1 VSSAAIPEAP
11 ASENFL
17 KTLIRGWDWFWFRPS
32 DPTVLAVVRI
42 LVGLIGLY
50 VHYAYTYDLD
60 ALFGKDAW
68 LSQAAMD
75 EFRTEVPYY
84 DRRPGWDDES
94 GDIMQPPLPAGELD
108 KDPER
113 KSYMKRWDGSDPHL
127 AYAKGHYAFS
137 IWFFVTDPFWMRV
150 VHFTV
155 LVLFVLLTLGVCTR
169 LVTVLCWLAALSY
182 VQRHY
187 TAFFG
192 MDTILSF
199 VLLYLMIGPAG
210 AALSVD
216 RLIRRYVN
224 AWRALRARSSGR
236 KAGSVGAEELK
247 KAEGL
252 ELDRPEPQVS
262 ANLALRLIQV
272 HICIVYMASGL
283 SKLLG
288 PSWWNGRAVWYT
300 MCNPEFSPLGSEFYV
315 SALRWLCEHRGLFEL
330 FVGGSV
336 LLTLIFEIGFP
347 SLVWN
352 RYTRWLVMMGAVSL
366 HTGIAFFMGLA
377 TFSLIMVAAV
387 CSFTP
392 TEALQR
398 FLRWL
403 TYGKGAFRL
412 GYAPRDRKQV
422 RSASLVRTFDVWN
435 QVHVLDH
442 ATLHSEAEQTNGVGA
457 DARLELVTEKG
468 DVLTG
473 YPMFERLTRSIHLLW
488 PVGAVTFI
496 PGFATLGQTWFPGE
510 TKLSGLP
517 GERRNK
523 DKVREERITR

>member
-17 KTLIRGWDWFWFRPS
+17 KVVIRGWDWFWFKPR

-68 LSQAAMD
+68 LGQAAMD
-75 EFRTEVPYY
+75 QFRHDVPYY
-84 DRRPGWDDES
+84 DRRPGWDDEAA
-94 GDIMQPPLPAGELD
+94 DIMLPRLHPDEVTPA
-108 KDPER
+108 R
-113 KSYMKRWDGSDPHL
+113 KQFMLEWDGSDPDL
-127 AYAKGHYAFS
+127 AYAKGYYAFS
-137 IWFFVTDPFWMRV
+137 IWYIVTDPFWMRV
-150 VHFTV
+150 LHFAV

-169 LVTVLCWLAALSY
+169 VVTVLCWVAALSY
-182 VQRHY
+182 IQRHY

-216 RLIRRYVN
+216 RLIRRYVD
-224 AWRALRARSSGR
+224 AWRALRARGSSR
-236 KAGSVGAEELK
+236 KAGSLAAEELK
-247 KAEGL
+247 RAEGV
-252 ELDRPEPQVS
+252 ELDSPQPQVS

-283 SKLLG
+283 SKLMG
-288 PSWWNGRAVWYT
+288 ASWWNGRAVWYT
-300 MCNPEFSPLGSEFYV
+300 MCNPEFSPLGSEYYL
-315 SALRWLCEHRGLFEL
+315 SALRWLCEHRAVFEI

-336 LLTLIFEIGFP
+336 LLTLVFEIGFP

-352 RYTRWLVMMGAVSL
+352 RYTRWLVMLGAVSM

-398 FLRWL
+398 FLRRL

-422 RSASLVRTFDVWN
+422 RSASLVRAFDVWN
-435 QVHVLDH
+435 QVHLLDH
-442 ATLHSEAEQTNGVGA
+442 TALHSEVEETNGVA
-457 DARLELVTEKG
+457 DAPLELVTEKG

-473 YPMFERLTRSIHLLW
+473 YPIFERLTRSIRLLW

-496 PGFATLGQTWFPGE
+496 PGFAALGQTWFPGE
-510 TKLSGLP
+510 TKLAAVS
-517 GERRNK
+517 GERRK